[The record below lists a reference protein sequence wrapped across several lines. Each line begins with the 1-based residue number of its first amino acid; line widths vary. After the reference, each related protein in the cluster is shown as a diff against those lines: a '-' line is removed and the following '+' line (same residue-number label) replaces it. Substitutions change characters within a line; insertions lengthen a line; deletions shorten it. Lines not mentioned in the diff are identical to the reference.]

1 MSPGEVRQ
9 LVAEPLTGV
18 VAEHGEGPLWDQ
30 RSGRLVS
37 MDMLAGALLVTD
49 PATGDTVRR
58 EVPSPVAAMARPTR
72 DGDGWLVVGEREI
85 FSADADLSAFEQIGA
100 LPVPEGV
107 RANDGGCDPSGR
119 LYVGTMAYD
128 QSPGAGDLFVRQ
140 LDGAVEVALPGVTI
154 SNGLVL
160 RPGALDGLLRRHRH
174 RDAGAAVARLP
185 WSCPFAADR
194 GRDPERAR
202 RAGRPDRRRRR
213 RHLGGSVGRGAVH
226 RYTADGELD
235 VRVELPVQRVT
246 SCAFG
251 GAGLRELYITTS
263 RYELEGDSGPAGAV
277 FRCDAW
283 TRWASSRC
291 RPADRAGSGAR
302 RPVGPGRAGDGRE
315 PWGRPG
321 HRARLGEA
329 GATVYVTGRTVEEG
343 TSSARLPGTVHATA
357 EEVTRLGGTGSPSR
371 ATPGTTTAGRGRA
384 PVAGAVRAAGRAR
397 QQRLGRLRAVHRR
410 LAVQPGPFWEQPLGL
425 WDAMHRI
432 GVRAHYVTSALA
444 RRC

>member
-1 MSPGEVRQ
+1 MSPGEVRR
-9 LVAEPLTGV
+9 LDAEPLTGV
-18 VAEHGEGPLWDQ
+18 VAEHGEGPVWDQ

-154 SNGLVL
+154 SNGLCFGPEPSTAYYADTATATLVQL
-160 RPGALDGLLRRHRH
+160 SLDSRGHVRSQRTVAEIPSELGAPDGLTV
-174 RDAGAAVARLP
+174 DADGGIWVAL
-185 WSCPFAADR
+185 WD
-194 GRDPERAR
+194 G
-202 RAGRPDRRRRR
+202 
-213 RHLGGSVGRGAVH
+213 GAVH

-277 FRCDAW
+277 FRC
-283 TRWASSRC
+283 
-291 RPADRAGSGAR
+291 
-302 RPVGPGRAGDGRE
+302 E
-315 PWGRPG
+315 PG
-321 HRARLGEA
+321 HA
-329 GATVYVTGRTVEEG
+329 GV
-343 TSSARLPGTVHATA
+343 LP
-357 EEVTRLGGTGSPSR
+357 LP
-371 ATPGTTTAGRGRA
+371 AG
-384 PVAGAVRAAGRAR
+384 
-397 QQRLGRLRAVHRR
+397 
-410 LAVQPGPFWEQPLGL
+410 
-425 WDAMHRI
+425 
-432 GVRAHYVTSALA
+432 
-444 RRC
+444 